1 MYSACMLQ
9 RCCSDGMIITG
20 TSDAQNRSFISKKI
34 YLWNGSLTIHWLAY
48 QCHHGMG
55 ISGNRSSTTN
65 IFSSDSF
72 GISVIYTFWA
82 IHPCKNNHLP
92 ISFRA
97 VIVNSNLSN
106 LFLTIT
112 ALEMLVKWGFL
123 HRWTPEEMGNTN
135 MPISSLDKEIGST
148 ASVARSSMV
157 KMKINA

>member
-1 MYSACMLQ
+1 MYDLYQNLSACAVPNPM
-9 RCCSDGMIITG
+9 SDQKHLNKMPFLYGRK
-20 TSDAQNRSFISKKI
+20 NWKI
-34 YLWNGSLTIHWLAY
+34 
-48 QCHHGMG
+48 HHGMG

-65 IFSSDSF
+65 IFCSDSF

-112 ALEMLVKWGFL
+112 ALKMILCLGFL
-123 HRWTPEEMGNTN
+123 RIWIGKKMKNT
-135 MPISSLDKEIGST
+135 EIPKYKAKNNVGST

-157 KMKINA
+157 KMKIKNNA

>member
-1 MYSACMLQ
+1 MYSYTGVHNIGVYNDF
-9 RCCSDGMIITG
+9 RVCSFPTRNL
-20 TSDAQNRSFISKKI
+20 SPAAPC
-34 YLWNGSLTIHWLAY
+34 LWSLVHARPSTEVIPLNDMRVEKHEKYY

-97 VIVNSNLSN
+97 VIVNSNL
-106 LFLTIT
+106 FLTIT
-112 ALEMLVKWGFL
+112 ALPMLF
-123 HRWTPEEMGNTN
+123 
-135 MPISSLDKEIGST
+135 S
-148 ASVARSSMV
+148 
-157 KMKINA
+157 

>member
-1 MYSACMLQ
+1 MSVARFSRAENHMKKMP
-9 RCCSDGMIITG
+9 SVPGVH
-20 TSDAQNRSFISKKI
+20 NRGVYNDFHVCRI
-34 YLWNGSLTIHWLAY
+34 LTQFFAARAMPKVYARPPAIGFPLSSVTTEKYY

-112 ALEMLVKWGFL
+112 ALEMLVK
-123 HRWTPEEMGNTN
+123 
-135 MPISSLDKEIGST
+135 
-148 ASVARSSMV
+148 
-157 KMKINA
+157 